1 MSINIFFISI
11 FTLLLIIFFGFK
23 PLDIKPQEFLD
34 VPVFQIKTFTLHEL
48 NKKGLI
54 TLMKGDEALRYT
66 DRYRVKGLDYTDN
79 SRKYIANM
87 RADNGVYRDQESTL
101 DLDGNV
107 LYNREDGLI
116 FKTDEASYNK
126 KTSIANTKS
135 NYVLYRDTNIVTGNN
150 LEYNNQLNKI
160 KSKNIVAKYQL
171 QESN

>member
-1 MSINIFFISI
+1 
-11 FTLLLIIFFGFK
+11 
-23 PLDIKPQEFLD
+23 
-34 VPVFQIKTFTLHEL
+34 
-48 NKKGLI
+48 
-54 TLMKGDEALRYT
+54 MKGDEALRYT
-66 DRYRVKGLDYTDN
+66 DRYRVKGLDYIDN